1 MAKPQKKLFL
11 LDALALIY
19 RAHFAFNK
27 NPRISSK
34 GVNTSAIFGFMNS
47 LMEVLQKE
55 KPTHIGVA
63 FDHSK
68 KTFRHEQFP
77 MYKATRQSQPEDISV
92 AIPYIKQ
99 IIEAMHIPML
109 ISPGYEADDIIGTLA
124 HRACATG
131 EFDTYMMTPDK
142 DYGQLVNDCVFIY
155 KPAFMGKGAEKLGV
169 KEICERWGIEHIN
182 QVVDMLGLV
191 GDAVDNIPGIPG
203 IGEKTAQK
211 LIAEFGSVENLIAN
225 ADQLKGKLKENVVQ
239 YGQQGLLSK
248 ELATIHLEVPVDF
261 DENALIHSTYD
272 KDRLGALLD
281 ELEFRQMKTRLLG
294 DVPTPL
300 KGEFTKPSA
309 GQMGLFDP
317 SPAFMPLPADT
328 FPSLTERDGR
338 SGGPVGSGADD
349 LPFIFGDSP
358 AGTPDH
364 PADEPAKKLRAKKL
378 TPVTVPTASG
388 ESATPDVVT
397 DTTTTEDVPGA
408 DVPATVADSASWGD
422 DAHEHANG
430 YEVDES
436 FSAERRKTINSVV
449 HDYRLVDT
457 PELRASLVTYL
468 CRQTSVC
475 FDSETTALN
484 PVEADLVGLSFSYR
498 KGEAFYVP
506 IPADRAEAQVIVDQ
520 FKPFFDHESIEKVG
534 QNLKYDLLMLKKYG
548 IQVRGPLFDTMLAH
562 YLIEP
567 EQRHNMDIM
576 AEVYLNY
583 QPVTIESLIGK
594 KGKGQL
600 TMRDVDMQRVVD
612 YAAEDADVTL
622 QLRETFAPMLNRDSL
637 RKLFDQVEMPLVQVL
652 ADIELEGITLDTNAL
667 KELSGSL
674 EIDMK
679 QVQGEIYEIAGG
691 AFNIGS
697 PKQLGEILFDKLNL
711 DKNAKKTKTGQYATG
726 EEVLS
731 KLEAENPIISKI
743 LDYRELIKLKNTYV
757 DALPLLISPKTGRV
771 HTSFNQAVA
780 STGRL
785 SSTNPNLQNIPIRTP
800 RGQEIRK
807 AFVPRS
813 NEFLIMSADYSQIE
827 LRIMA
832 AFSGDQTMLNAF
844 NNNIDIHTQTASKV
858 FHVPI
863 TEVTGEMRRKA
874 KTINFGIIYG
884 ISSFGLSQ
892 RLKISRKEAGQIIE
906 EYFAEFS
913 AVKAYMDQS
922 IEKARGF
929 GYAETILG
937 RRRYLRDIN
946 SRNVTDR
953 MFAERNAV
961 NAPIQGSAADM
972 LKIAMIRI
980 HEFMGRE
987 QLKSKM
993 ILTVHDELVFDAHKS
1008 ELDFLKESV
1017 DHIMKNAIPMAV
1029 AMETGVGFGE
1039 NWLVAH

>member
-1 MAKPQKKLFL
+1 MANPTKKLFL
-11 LDALALIY
+11 LDAMALIY

-34 GVNTSAIFGFMNS
+34 GVNTSAVFGFMNS
-47 LMEVLQKE
+47 LLEVLQKE
-55 KPTHIGVA
+55 KPTHMGVA

-99 IIEAMHIPML
+99 IVEAMNMPML
-109 ISPGYEADDIIGTLA
+109 IKEGFEADDVIGTLA
-124 HRACATG
+124 HRACAAG
-131 EFDTYMMTPDK
+131 DFEIYMMTPDK
-142 DYGQLVNDCVFIY
+142 DYGQLVNNCVHIY
-155 KPAFMGKGAEKLGV
+155 KPAFMGKPAEKLGV
-169 KEICERWGIEHIN
+169 KEICERWGIEHVG

-191 GDAVDNIPGIPG
+191 GDSVDNIPGIPG

-211 LIAEFGSVENLIAN
+211 LIADYGSIENLIAN
-225 ADQLKGKLKENVVQ
+225 ADQLKGKLKENVIQ
-239 YGQQGLLSK
+239 YGQQGIMSK
-248 ELATIHLEVPVDF
+248 ELATIHMEVPVPF
-261 DENALIHSTYD
+261 DEEALKLSDYD
-272 KDRLGALLD
+272 KPRLAALLD

-294 DVPTPL
+294 DFDGAAT
-300 KGEFTKPSA
+300 TSA
-309 GQMGLFDP
+309 PVAKSSNGQMGLFDP
-317 SPAFMPLPADT
+317 SPAFIPMPTA
-328 FPSLTERDGR
+328 
-338 SGGPVGSGADD
+338 VGNPSGADD
-349 LPFIFGDSP
+349 LPFLFG
-358 AGTPDH
+358 
-364 PADEPAKKLRAKKL
+364 DEPAPAAVEPVKKTRAKK
-378 TPVTVPTASG
+378 TAVVVPAASG
-388 ESATPDVVT
+388 EASTPNAVT
-397 DTTTTEDVPGA
+397 DTAAVEDAPGA
-408 DVPATVADSASWGD
+408 ERVATWGD
-422 DAHEHANG
+422 DAHE
-430 YEVDES
+430 YEIDTAYS
-436 FSAERRKTINSVV
+436 TERRKDINSVL

-457 PELRASLVTYL
+457 SELRASLVGYL
-468 CRQTSVC
+468 NEQTRVC
-475 FDSETTALN
+475 FDSETTAID
-484 PVEADLVGLSFSYR
+484 PVEADLVGLSFSY
-498 KGEAFYVP
+498 KPGEAFYVP
-506 IPADRAEAQVIVDQ
+506 VPEDRAEAQAVVDQ
-520 FKPFFDHESIEKVG
+520 FKPFFENEAIEKVG

-548 IQVRGPLFDTMLAH
+548 VVVRGPLFDTMIAH

-567 EQRHNMDIM
+567 EQRHNMDVM
-576 AEVYLNY
+576 ASIYLNY
-583 QPVTIESLIGK
+583 NPVAIESLIGK

-600 TMRDVDMQRVVD
+600 TMREVDIQRVVE

-622 QLRETFAPMLNRDSL
+622 QLRDTFAPMLNKDELS
-637 RKLFDQVEMPLVQVL
+637 KLFDKVEMPLVQVL
-652 ADIELEGITLDTNAL
+652 ADLELEGITLDTNAL
-667 KELSGSL
+667 AELSATL
-674 EIDMK
+674 ETDMR
-679 QVQGEIYEIAGG
+679 QVQQEIYEIAGSE
-691 AFNIGS
+691 FNIGS
-697 PKQLGEILFDKLNL
+697 PKQLGEILFDRLNL

-731 KLEAENPIISKI
+731 KLEADNPIIGKI

-757 DALPLLISPKTGRV
+757 DALPLLISPRTGRV

-813 NEFLIMSADYSQIE
+813 DEFLIMSADYSQIE

-832 AFSGDQTMLNAF
+832 AFSGDQTMLDAF
-844 NNNIDIHTQTASKV
+844 NNGIDIHTQTASKV
-858 FHVPI
+858 FHVGI
-863 TEVTGEMRRKA
+863 GEVTSEMRRKA

-892 RLKISRKEAGQIIE
+892 RLKIPRKEAGQIIE
-906 EYFAEFS
+906 EYFQEFS

-922 IEKARGF
+922 IEKARGC

-946 SRNVTDR
+946 SRNITDR

-972 LKIAMIRI
+972 LKIAMIKI
-980 HEFMGRE
+980 HEFMDRE
-987 QLKSKM
+987 NLKSKM

-1008 ELDFLKESV
+1008 EMEFLKENV
-1017 DHIMKNAIPMAV
+1017 DRIMKTAIPMAV
-1029 AMETGVGFGE
+1029 QMETGVGFGE

>member
-1 MAKPQKKLFL
+1 MAKPQYKLFL

-34 GVNTSAIFGFMNS
+34 GVNTSAVFGFMNS
-47 LMEVLQKE
+47 LLEVLQKE

-99 IIEAMHIPML
+99 IIEAMNIPML
-109 ISPGYEADDIIGTLA
+109 IKEGFEADDVIGTLA
-124 HRACATG
+124 HRASATG
-131 EFDTYMMTPDK
+131 DFEVYMMTPDK
-142 DYGQLVNDCVFIY
+142 DYGQLVTECVHIY
-155 KPAFMGKGAEKLGV
+155 KPAFMGKPAEKQGV
-169 KEICERWGIEHIN
+169 KEICERWGIERVE
-182 QVVDMLGLV
+182 QVIDMLGLV
-191 GDAVDNIPGIPG
+191 GDSVDNIPGIPG

-211 LIAEFGSVENLIAN
+211 LIADYGSVENLIAN
-225 ADQLKGKLKENVVQ
+225 AEQLKGKLKENVVQ
-239 YGQQGLLSK
+239 YGQQGLMSK
-248 ELATIHLEVPVDF
+248 ELATIHMEVPVPF
-261 DENALIHSTYD
+261 DEEALRLSEYD
-272 KDRLGALLD
+272 KPRLAALLD

-294 DVPTPL
+294 DEPFAAPAASDGAA
-300 KGEFTKPSA
+300 KQA
-309 GQMGLFDP
+309 NGQMGLFDP
-317 SPAFMPLPADT
+317 TPAFIPMPTTAVSNP
-328 FPSLTERDGR
+328 
-338 SGGPVGSGADD
+338 SGADD
-349 LPFIFGDSP
+349 LPFIFDDLF
-358 AGTPDH
+358 AQALATP
-364 PADEPAKKLRAKKL
+364 EPKKTRAKK
-378 TPVTVPTASG
+378 TPVSVPVASG
-388 ESATPDVVT
+388 EAATPSTVT
-397 DTTTTEDVPGA
+397 DTATVEDAPGA
-408 DVPATVADSASWGD
+408 ERAALTNTASWGD
-422 DAHEHANG
+422 DGHEAAIDTN
-430 YEVDES
+430 
-436 FSAERRKTINSVV
+436 FPATTRRTIHSVL

-457 PELRASLVTYL
+457 PELRASLVNYL
-468 CRQTSVC
+468 NGQTSVC
-475 FDSETTALN
+475 FDSETTAID
-484 PVEADLVGLSFSYR
+484 PVEADLVGMSFSYR

-506 IPADRAEAQVIVDQ
+506 VPTERAEAQAVVDE
-520 FKPFFDHESIEKVG
+520 FKPFFENKAIEKVG

-548 IQVRGPLFDTMLAH
+548 VVVHGTLFDTMLAH

-583 QPVTIESLIGK
+583 EPVAIESLIGK

-600 TMRDVDMQRVVD
+600 TMREVDMHQVVE
-612 YAAEDADVTL
+612 YAGEDADVTL
-622 QLRETFAPMLNRDSL
+622 QLRDTFEPMLAKDNL
-637 RKLFDQVEMPLVQVL
+637 HKLFDQVEMPLVQVL
-652 ADIELEGITLDTNAL
+652 ADLELEGITLDTNAL
-667 KELSGSL
+667 KELSATL
-674 EIDMK
+674 ETDMR
-679 QVQGEIYEIAGG
+679 QVQSEIFEIAGG
-691 AFNIGS
+691 EFNIGS
-697 PKQLGEILFDKLNL
+697 PKQLGEILFDKLQL

-731 KLEAENPIISKI
+731 KLEAENPIIGKI

-757 DALPLLISPKTGRV
+757 DALPQLISPRTGRV

-780 STGRL
+780 ATGRL
-785 SSTNPNLQNIPIRTP
+785 SSANPNLQNIPIRTP

-813 NEFLIMSADYSQIE
+813 DEFLIMSADYSQIE

-832 AFSGDQTMLNAF
+832 AFSGDQTMLDAF
-844 NNNIDIHTQTASKV
+844 NNGIDIHTQTASKV

-863 TEVTGEMRRKA
+863 SEVTGEMRRKA

-884 ISSFGLSQ
+884 ISSFGLAQ
-892 RLKISRKEAGQIIE
+892 RLKISRKEASQIIE
-906 EYFAEFS
+906 EYFQEFP

-946 SRNVTDR
+946 SRNITDR
-953 MFAERNAV
+953 LFAERNAI

-980 HEFMGRE
+980 HEFMTTE

-1008 ELDFLKESV
+1008 ELDYLKENV
-1017 DHIMKNAIPMAV
+1017 DRIMKTAIPMAV
-1029 AMETGVGFGE
+1029 QMETGVGFGE